1 MIFQG
6 PGLPVDGVELPDD
19 ELARVL
25 KAHAQDRTMRRSRF
39 QARPWLQVVDALQ
52 VSAGAQIRARS
63 LPPARLVSLNEWAG
77 ARGVPVSTARR
88 WATTGRLESARKQAG
103 TWLVEA
109 TEDRPEGGSDGKAG

>member
-1 MIFQG
+1 MIFTG
-6 PGLPVDGVELPDD
+6 PGLPVDGLELPDD

-25 KAHAQDRTMRRSRF
+25 ENHARSLRLHGSRQGSRRWLEA
-39 QARPWLQVVDALQ
+39 ARALR
-52 VSAGAQIRARS
+52 VSARAQIRADC
-63 LPPARLVSLNEWAG
+63 LPRRRLVALNEWAG

-88 WATTGRLESARKQAG
+88 WATSGRLQSARKQAG